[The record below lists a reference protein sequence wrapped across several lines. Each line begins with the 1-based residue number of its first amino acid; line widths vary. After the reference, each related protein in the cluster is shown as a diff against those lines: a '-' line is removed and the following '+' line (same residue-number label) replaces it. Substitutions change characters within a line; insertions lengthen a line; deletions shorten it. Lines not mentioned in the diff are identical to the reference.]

1 LFTSSNRKIKDAATK
16 ALITVITAHSKIYPA
31 LLRDFIEV
39 DDLYVSERVCAT
51 GFGAA
56 CRDIGDSEL
65 REISH
70 AIFEALFASNAPPP
84 NINLRDYARAIIE
97 YAAVRS
103 CLHNDT
109 NLDRCRPPYGS
120 KSPLED
126 RTEEE
131 LKRIAEEAGSTTIL
145 FSAFPLGFCSIRNRI
160 EGSSFLYDLAERSAT
175 AQL

>member
-1 LFTSSNRKIKDAATK
+1 MFTSSNRKIKDAATK

-70 AIFEALFASNAPPP
+70 AIFEALFASNVPPL
-84 NINLRDYARAIIE
+84 NINLRDFLTGVGRPT
-97 YAAVRS
+97 AVNRPSKTGLRRS
-103 CLHNDT
+103 
-109 NLDRCRPPYGS
+109 
-120 KSPLED
+120 
-126 RTEEE
+126 
-131 LKRIAEEAGSTTIL
+131 
-145 FSAFPLGFCSIRNRI
+145 
-160 EGSSFLYDLAERSAT
+160 
-175 AQL
+175 